1 MVHLDVKPDNVM
13 LQERGK
19 RGDAVK
25 VVDFGIAH
33 VEGTDATRLTLT
45 GALLGTPAYMA
56 PEQLIGA
63 TVDGRTD
70 IYAAGVVLAEMLSGR
85 HPLQAGGGD
94 ALPAPVAA
102 IVSRCLQPSPTARYG
117 SARELVRALEGAAG
131 TTAAPAS
138 AVWWWQF
145 HQCVVAVVYGVL
157 VVPAWSAR
165 VAIGGAAG
173 RTVFVLVLAATI
185 VAAILRLHLWF
196 TSRHYPGELADQR
209 ARLGRWLAVAD
220 WVFALTL
227 MAAAL
232 LIGDRSPPL
241 AILLF
246 SFGMG
251 AALAFLVIAPTTAR
265 AAFRKSG

>member
-1 MVHLDVKPDNVM
+1 MVHRDLKPENV
-13 LQERGK
+13 LLTDDG
-19 RGDAVK
+19 AVK

-33 VEGTDATRLTLT
+33 VEGADATRLTLT

-56 PEQLIGA
+56 PEQLVGA

-70 IYAAGVVLAEMLSGR
+70 VYAAGVVLAEMLTGR

-102 IVSRCLQPSPTARYG
+102 IVSRCLQPSPTARYA
-117 SARELVRALEGAAG
+117 SAREFVRVLEGAAG
-131 TTAAPAS
+131 TTAAPTPAP

-145 HQCVVAVVYGVL
+145 HQCVVAVVYGAL

-165 VAIGGAAG
+165 VAIGGVAG

-196 TSRHYPGELADQR
+196 TSRHYPDELADQR
-209 ARLGRWLAVAD
+209 VRIGPWLAVAD
-220 WVFALTL
+220 WVFALAL
-227 MAAAL
+227 MATAL
-232 LIGDRSPPL
+232 LIGDSSPPL

-246 SFGMG
+246 SFGIG
-251 AALAFLVIAPTTAR
+251 AALAFLVIEPTTAR
-265 AAFRKSG
+265 AAFRRSA